1 MILKV
6 LIIYHSEHH
15 GNTKKIAKAMGEK
28 INADVLNA
36 ADVDINIFKK
46 YDICGFGSGVYNGKL
61 HDELSEILSK
71 LSLKDN
77 KKAFIFST
85 TGSKAYSSMAHKQIR
100 PTLEEKGFEIIGEF
114 SCLGFDTALTSEGIN
129 QGRPNTHDISEAEDF
144 IAGIND

>member
-1 MILKV
+1 MKV

-15 GNTKKIAKAMGEK
+15 GNTQKIAKAMGDK
-28 INADVLNA
+28 INADVLDA

-46 YDICGFGSGVYNGKL
+46 YDIYGFGSGVYNGKL
-61 HDELSEILSK
+61 HNKLSEILGK

-85 TGSKAYSSMAHKQIR
+85 TGSKTYSSMAHERIR

-129 QGRPNTHDISEAEDF
+129 QGRPDTQDIRDAEDF
-144 IAGIND
+144 IVGITKK